1 MRMLLPP
8 PQTAEKLRRPAPHR
22 PPIPSPQPP
31 APSPSLRRRPN
42 HDPPPPPLA
51 AAGQHHRRAAARPA
65 AAAAA
70 AATAAPVLAGAGG
83 GVLGDRGARPRRP
96 GRSEEHT
103 SELPSLMRISYAV
116 FCLKKKN
123 QKTTQ

>member
-1 MRMLLPP
+1 MRRLLPP

-31 APSPSLRRRPN
+31 APSPSPRRRPN

-51 AAGQHHRRAAARPA
+51 PAGQHHRRAAARPA

-70 AATAAPVLAGAGG
+70 PAT
-83 GVLGDRGARPRRP
+83 PR
-96 GRSEEHT
+96 SAEHT
-103 SELPSLMRISYAV
+103 SELQSLMRISYAGLR
-116 FCLKKKN
+116 LKKK
-123 QKTTQ
+123 KTTNT